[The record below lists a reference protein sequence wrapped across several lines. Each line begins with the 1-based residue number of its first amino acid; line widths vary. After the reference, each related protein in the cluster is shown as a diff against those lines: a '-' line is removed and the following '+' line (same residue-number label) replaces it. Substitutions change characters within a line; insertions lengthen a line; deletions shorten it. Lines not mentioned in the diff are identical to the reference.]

1 MTGTLGR
8 GLIGHPRRAA
18 LCVAVV
24 GGFLLGAMDEAAGQS
39 TKMPSTLRY
48 GSGYIDV
55 PDATVLPHLAIIAT
69 YSGFLVSVDSVAL
82 TNPGGGVV
90 GFGDG
95 YSDWR
100 QDLAL
105 AMGLFD
111 RVELGATFQNFSDAG
126 EGGTQAGAFG
136 RVAILRPAHEGL
148 GLAVGARYLS
158 KPSFD
163 GDQGRSYMPSRLG
176 FPDSRLYEDYGEGS
190 SPGAGG
196 HGAVNTSFTPYAM
209 ATLMLKGP
217 DASWMLP
224 FDFTVAAGWGDGMF
238 RSGRDL
244 DWYAA
249 GHSNG
254 WVFGSAVHLQLSD
267 RSILNLMADYNGF
280 DANVGA
286 QLDWRGVR
294 LGAYILGV
302 NYMET
307 VTEYRSSK
315 FGLSVSV
322 AVCGITSCIPELME
336 VPIPDTLRMPA
347 PPPDTVIVDSG
358 GATAVPE
365 GTPRDLCLST
375 GRSEQVWITAAGDT
389 LVGPERVPVSRLDVL
404 VFEGTYAEE
413 ARWFRAGDDIPYEG
427 ATYRKSGDFLRLDC
441 AAIMRVGE
449 HMGVRLFAD
458 SDANK
463 PYGRIYVPVR
473 PDAWQSYWIGP
484 GGGGDR

>member
-1 MTGTLGR
+1 MTPTSER
-8 GLIGHPRRAA
+8 HRARLPWVGA
-18 LCVAVV
+18 LWIAVV
-24 GGFLLGAMDEAAGQS
+24 GACILGPPRDSAGQT

-82 TNPGGGVV
+82 TNPEGGVV

-111 RVELGATFQNFSDAG
+111 RVELGATFQNFSDSG

-136 RVAILRPAHEGL
+136 RVAILRPAQEGL

-158 KPSFD
+158 RPSFD
-163 GDQGRSYMPSRLG
+163 GGPARSYMPSRLG
-176 FPDSRLYEDYGEGS
+176 FPDARLYEDYGEGPS
-190 SPGAGG
+190 GAGG
-196 HGAVNTSFTPYAM
+196 GEGAVNTTFTPYAM

-224 FDFTVAAGWGDGMF
+224 FDFTVAAGWGDGIF

-254 WVFGSAVHLQLSD
+254 WVFGSAVHLQISD

-302 NYMET
+302 NYMES

-322 AVCGITSCIPELME
+322 AVCGLSSCVAELME
-336 VPIPDTLRMPA
+336 IPTPDTIQMPA

-358 GATAVPE
+358 GASPVPE
-365 GTPRDLCLST
+365 GTPRDICLST

-389 LVGPERVPVSRLDVL
+389 LVGPDRVSLSRLDGVA
-404 VFEGTYAEE
+404 FEGAYAED
-413 ARWFRAGDDIPYEG
+413 ARWFRVGDDIPYEG
-427 ATYRKSGDFLRLDC
+427 AAYRKSGDSLRLDC

-458 SDANK
+458 ADANK

-473 PDAWQSYWIGP
+473 PDVWQSYWIGP